1 MKRTDGSDRRRMG
14 PSVEPLEA
22 RELLSAVKV
31 LPPSRRDAL
40 AGRWI
45 DALQSSGSSGDAA
58 MTPPGRATQGFF
70 AAFTGS
76 YAVGPGRIQ
85 GQALRT
91 YLNVAGTSNTF
102 LHGQAQVAVATPTD
116 PIQGLSGTATL
127 FDKNYAQ
134 TGNFLALDI
143 QGDPQPRP
151 TAARR
156 VLPGR
161 PVRAARG
168 HSPAPKVRVR
178 SSSRTTP
185 AGAAPPTPWTRGR
198 SGFSSEAR
206 SRSTGRPTRYGSDE
220 PE

>member
-45 DALQSSGSSGDAA
+45 DTLQSSGSSGDAA
-58 MTPPGRATQGFF
+58 MTPPGRVIQSFF
-70 AAFTGS
+70 AAFAGS

-102 LHGQAQVAVATPTD
+102 LHGQAQVAIAAPSDPT
-116 PIQGLSGTATL
+116 QGLSGTATL

-134 TGNFLALDI
+134 TGNFLMLDI

-151 TAARR
+151 D
-156 VLPGR
+156 
-161 PVRAARG
+161 
-168 HSPAPKVRVR
+168 
-178 SSSRTTP
+178 
-185 AGAAPPTPWTRGR
+185 
-198 SGFSSEAR
+198 
-206 SRSTGRPTRYGSDE
+206 GRPTRLTWVVSQSSSGTFSGAEGQGTLLISYHPGGRRPPHALDSGKVGVQFRGQITLNGTTN
-220 PE
+220 PLRVR